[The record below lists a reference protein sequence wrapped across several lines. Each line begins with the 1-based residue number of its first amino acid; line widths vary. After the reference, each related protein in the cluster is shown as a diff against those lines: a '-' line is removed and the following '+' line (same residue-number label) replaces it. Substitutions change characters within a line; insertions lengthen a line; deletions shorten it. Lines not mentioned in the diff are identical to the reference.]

1 MKCCTAAAA
10 TLTCASNCWRC
21 ARTGAY
27 LRHAFI
33 AVGRVRASYEQHG
46 ELVQAIL
53 DHDPERA
60 HRMMMRHI
68 SLAQGA
74 KGLADF
80 LINLPRSMVK
90 P

>member
-1 MKCCTAAAA
+1 M
-10 TLTCASNCWRC
+10 
-21 ARTGAY
+21 
-27 LRHAFI
+27 
-33 AVGRVRASYEQHG
+33 RASYEQHG